1 MFIGTCSRQ
10 YSSATFYY
18 TTTKSDEAKAN
29 AEVFFAVYTLIF
41 FAGSLILFAFVR
53 NFAWCEQAL
62 TDREQQRIQDF
73 PEGTKLQGGANS
85 QEGTNLVFGQ
95 MFQKTAWKWRKLNRR
110 GKMNDRKVSSSES
123 PFESRHHLI
132 LCGLWM
138 AQYENEVP
146 TRIRVSG
153 HLRTLI
159 RNIVQFRL
167 KVRRCPMLLIKVW
180 RCPETHPR
188 TEQFKSHDSLHTCM
202 KTVWFP
208 PFHLVSINRKAENF
222 TRWTKITRWNTSGTQ
237 QRSTVVSVGHLL
249 SVNLA

>member
-53 NFAWCEQAL
+53 VLAWCEQAL

-95 MFQKTAWKWRKLNRR
+95 MFRKTAWKWRKLNRR

-159 RNIVQFRL
+159 RNIVHFRL

-180 RCPETHPR
+180 GLQKLILELSSLNHTILYTHAWKLYDSHHFTLCLWTGKPR
-188 TEQFKSHDSLHTCM
+188 ISQDGPK
-202 KTVWFP
+202 
-208 PFHLVSINRKAENF
+208 
-222 TRWTKITRWNTSGTQ
+222 
-237 QRSTVVSVGHLL
+237 
-249 SVNLA
+249 